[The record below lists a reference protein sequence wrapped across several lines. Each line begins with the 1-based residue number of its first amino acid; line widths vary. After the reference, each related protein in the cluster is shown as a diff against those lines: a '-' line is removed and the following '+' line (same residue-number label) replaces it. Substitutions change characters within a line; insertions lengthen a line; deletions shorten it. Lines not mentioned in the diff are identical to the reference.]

1 MEIACHPQSP
11 YLHEKLGVAYEMS
24 NEPQKSLESFQ
35 NALRLNP
42 DNKAL
47 EEKIQQ
53 LKKQI

>member
-1 MEIACHPQSP
+1 
-11 YLHEKLGVAYEMS
+11 MS

-42 DNKAL
+42 NNKAL

>member
-1 MEIACHPQSP
+1 ADRCTLIPDP
-11 YLHEKLGVAYEMS
+11 
-24 NEPQKSLESFQ
+24 PIIF
-35 NALRLNP
+35 ALRLNP